1 VRYTLVIEVDDV
13 SSKRLKK
20 NPLREL
26 RRIVR
31 LAGDQVGWGD
41 ESRPVVDKDDI
52 EVGTWKLTKVE

>member
-1 VRYTLVIEVDDV
+1 MRYTLVIDVDDAN
-13 SSKRLKK
+13 SKRLKK

-31 LAGDQVGWGD
+31 LAGDQAGWGD